1 MDDHMASDE
10 DVLILPE
17 GLRAEL
23 HPRRGGAA
31 GPPVR
36 VEEGSAD
43 WIARGVE
50 RRRERIEEV
59 LAHSES
65 DPELV
70 ARARRHL
77 GGEPDPLGAAVV
89 AAIVCGPRQDRAEA
103 ERRFAHGWAEEHG
116 LAFAARALAE
126 LADLVMFL
134 RLGVRPGG
142 TNPPDAA
149 ALHDVR
155 SLLAAC
161 GDDEYA
167 AAEELLAGAR
177 RAPGQRVVASY
188 LVPTRL
194 DWVDQCCASPPPP
207 SSRWMLLASLSTARH
222 VKLLGPGLSLN
233 YQDCWQ
239 GLFVTMADGMG
250 AAAVPVLAAALA
262 PGSDLP
268 PAGHPEVLA
277 ALGVLPLDEAFA
289 AMVGSIESQHAQA
302 ALLAAMERFPAR
314 AARVLAPATAGGT
327 RAAALAT
334 EMLKAHLRLH
344 PGLAASGDLPPAA
357 REIAA
362 AVARVPDAPPEEVPA
377 LLAAPP
383 WTRER
388 APIVLKGLAPP
399 AEGSLRWEPG
409 EREAWADVPEGVIEP
424 LDPHADLEV
433 MARRFRAGKLNRQK
447 RLSLIAEGPEDLVRP
462 LLEGWNPGTPLAFR
476 GEWWRPLVAR
486 FGLAMRPPLV
496 KCALH
501 APDSQDTML
510 LPFLDAE
517 VAALMA
523 GWLTKAKVKRHAL
536 AWFARHGL
544 DAVPWLVPAAVGK
557 PVRPRREAE
566 AALRMLAGEHGEAAV
581 VDAARAHGG
590 EAAEAVAAMLAA
602 DALEVRAAKVPAI
615 GDWADPAALPQ
626 ILLPGRR
633 GALPAAATRHLMTML
648 ALSKPGDVYPGVA
661 RAAAGCDPASLAE
674 FAWSLFERWQMAGAP
689 SADGWALTA
698 LGPLGDDGTVRRLTP
713 LVRAWPGEHG
723 HARAVKGLDVLAEIG
738 TETALVHL
746 HGIAE
751 RVKFRGL
758 RDRAREKIG
767 EIAGRLGL
775 TPDQLGDR
783 LVPDLGLDEAGTLVL
798 DYGPRR
804 FTVGFDEALRP
815 YVTGEDGKRRKA
827 LPKPGKGDDQELA
840 PEAYRRFAQLKKD
853 ARAAASDQVLRLERA
868 MVTGRRWTP
877 EEFRAYFTGHPLVRH
892 IARRLVWAAE
902 DGGRATAFRVA
913 EDGTFADVADDA
925 FTLPGT
931 ARVGIP
937 HPLALGESV
946 KAWSDVFAD
955 YEILQP
961 FPQLARPVAALTEE
975 ERAGGRLARFE
986 GATVPSGAVRG
997 LTRRGWQLP
1006 RDSDGMQYEISL
1018 PLAAGLS
1025 VEIVLE
1031 TGLYAGSGGE
1041 EDDQVLEKV
1050 TIEGDLAALGTPPLA
1065 VPVSEALADLERLTG
1080 TG

>member
-1 MDDHMASDE
+1 MGE

-17 GLRAEL
+17 ALRDAL

-31 GPPVR
+31 GAPVR
-36 VEEGSAD
+36 VEDGSAD

-59 LAHSES
+59 LAHSET
-65 DPELV
+65 DPGLAE
-70 ARARRHL
+70 RARRHL
-77 GGEPDPLGAAVV
+77 GGEPDPQGAAVV
-89 AAIVCGPRQDRAEA
+89 AAIVCGPPRQDRAEA

-126 LADLVMFL
+126 LADLVMYL

-142 TNPPDAA
+142 TGPPDAG
-149 ALHDVR
+149 ALRDVR
-155 SLLAAC
+155 ALLAAC
-161 GDDEYA
+161 GDEEYA

-177 RAPGQRVVASY
+177 RAAGQRVVASY
-188 LVPTRL
+188 LVPTRR
-194 DWVDQCCASPPPP
+194 DWVDECCASPPAHGW
-207 SSRWMLLASLSTARH
+207 RWMLLASLSTARH
-222 VKLLGPGLSLN
+222 AKLLGLWLSLT
-233 YQDCWQ
+233 YRDCWE
-239 GLFVTMADGMG
+239 GLFVTMAEGMG
-250 AAAVPVLAAALA
+250 SAAVPALAAALD
-262 PGSDLP
+262 PHGDMP

-289 AMVGSIESQHAQA
+289 AMAGRIESQHAQQ
-302 ALLAAMERFPAR
+302 ALLTAMERFPAR
-314 AARVLAPATAGGT
+314 AVRVLAPVTAGGT

-344 PGLAASGDLPPAA
+344 PGLAVPAAA

-362 AVARVPDAPPEEVPA
+362 SVARVPDAPAAEVPA
-377 LLAAPP
+377 LLAEPP
-383 WTRER
+383 WARDR

-409 EREAWADVPEGVIEP
+409 EREAWADVPDGLIEP

-433 MARRFRAGKLNRQK
+433 MARKFGTGKLNRQK
-447 RLSLIAEGPEDLVRP
+447 RLSLVAEGPDDLVRP
-462 LLEGWNPGTPLAFR
+462 LLEGWDPGTPLAFR
-476 GEWWRPLVAR
+476 GDWWRPLVAR
-486 FGLAMRPPLV
+486 HGLAMRPPLV

-501 APDSQDTML
+501 VPASQDTML

-523 GWLTKAKVKRHAL
+523 GWLGKTKTKRHAL
-536 AWFARHGL
+536 AWFGRHGL
-544 DAVPWLVPAAVGK
+544 DAVPFLVPAALGK
-557 PVRPRREAE
+557 PVRPRRDAE
-566 AALRMLAGEHGEAAV
+566 AALRALAGEHGDAAV
-581 VDAARAHGG
+581 VDAARAHGA
-590 EAAEAVAAMLAA
+590 EAADAIAATLAA
-602 DALEVRAAKVPAI
+602 DALEVRAARLPAI

-633 GALPAAATRHLMTML
+633 AALPAAATRTLMTML

-661 RAAAGCDPASLAE
+661 RAAAECDPASLAG

-689 SADGWALTA
+689 SADAWALTA

-713 LVRAWPGEHG
+713 LVRAWPGESG
-723 HARAVKGLDVLAEIG
+723 HARAVRGLDVLAEIG

-751 RVKFRGL
+751 RVRYRGL
-758 RDRAREKIG
+758 RDRAREKIA

-775 TPDQLGDR
+775 TAEQLGDR
-783 LVPDLGLDEAGTLVL
+783 LVPDLGLDDAGALVL

-804 FTVGFDEALRP
+804 FTVGFDEALTP

-827 LPKPGKGDDQELA
+827 LPKPAKSDDPDLA

-853 ARAAASDQVLRLERA
+853 ARAVASDQVLRLERA

-877 EEFRAYFTGHPLVRH
+877 AEFRTYFTGHPLVRH
-892 IARRLVWAAE
+892 IARRLVWTAE
-902 DGGRATAFRVA
+902 HGGRATAFRVA
-913 EDGTFADVADDA
+913 EDSTLADVADDA
-925 FTLPGT
+925 FTLPET
-931 ARVGIP
+931 ALVGIP
-937 HPLALGESV
+937 HPLELGEAV

-975 ERAGGRLARFE
+975 ERTGGRLARFE

-997 LTRRGWQLP
+997 LERRGWLLP
-1006 RDSDGMQYEISL
+1006 RDSDGIQYEISR

-1025 VEIVLE
+1025 VEIVLD

-1041 EDDQVLEKV
+1041 EDDQVLERV
-1050 TIEGDLAALGTPPLA
+1050 TVEGDPAALDDPSLA
-1065 VPVSEALADLERLTG
+1065 VPVSEALADLGRLTG